1 MQYFWVINSVL
12 TCMIGNGEMETS
24 SSVYSIESEGKI
36 FNLAGPIDVPFSLSR
51 RWIKT
56 VYDKIKI
63 EKIRMEK

>member
-1 MQYFWVINSVL
+1 
-12 TCMIGNGEMETS
+12 MIGNGEMETS